1 MMKRFLIA
9 LSVLVLAG
17 APLASGWSRL
27 GHAVVAK
34 VAEDHLSS
42 KARKALAAYLGDE
55 TIVSISSDADLQRPF
70 WTMDLGFIPTN
81 PEAARL
87 SWLVPQGFDT
97 NTPEN
102 ISPISHSVTVD
113 RNFNSLRTDN
123 QNGAYVNNAAYYIEQ
138 YAREL
143 KEGARTMD
151 PELRK
156 RKIALI
162 VHLIGDFHC
171 PMHIV
176 YQGQDELKGS
186 FTVTIGKSQVR
197 YHGWWDGGIFAN
209 LLPYSYSDVARIVDT
224 KSKKEIA
231 QITKGDVYDWV
242 HESAVDSWP
251 AHRVKEGDVL
261 DQAFPLEMRPI
272 LYNQLRNGGYRLA
285 ALLND
290 IFR

>member
-1 MMKRFLIA
+1 MMKRLLLT

>member
-1 MMKRFLIA
+1 MI
-9 LSVLVLAG
+9 LAG
-17 APLASGWSRL
+17 APQASGWARL

-42 KARKALAAYLGDE
+42 KAKKALAEYLDGE
-55 TIVSISSDADLQRPF
+55 SIVSIASDADLQRPF
-70 WTMDLGFIPTN
+70 WTMDLGFTPTN
-81 PEAARL
+81 PEAARVAF
-87 SWLVPQGFDT
+87 LVPQGFDM

-113 RNFNSLRTDN
+113 RDFVSLRSDN
-123 QNGAYVNNAAYYIEQ
+123 LNGAYVNNAAYYIEQ
-138 YAREL
+138 YARHL

-156 RKIALI
+156 REIALI

-176 YQGQDELKGS
+176 YQDRDELKGG
-186 FTVTIGKSQVR
+186 FKVTIGKTEFRS
-197 YHGWWDGGIFAN
+197 YHSWWDGGIFTY

-251 AHRVKEGDVL
+251 AHAVKKGDVL
-261 DQAFPLEMRPI
+261 DQAFPISMRPI

-290 IFR
+290 IFK

>member
-1 MMKRFLIA
+1 MMKRLLLT

-87 SWLVPQGFDT
+87 SWLVPQGFDM

>member
-1 MMKRFLIA
+1 MMKRLLLT

-87 SWLVPQGFDT
+87 SWLVPQGFDM

-143 KEGARTMD
+143 KGGARTMD

-176 YQGQDELKGS
+176 YQGQDELKGG
-186 FTVTIGKSQVR
+186 FKVTIGKSQVR